1 MKIILFLAL
10 ITLATCELYHYQE
23 CVRGTTVLL
32 KEPCSSGTYEG
43 NSPFHPLA
51 DNKFALT
58 CFSTQFAFACPDGV
72 KHVYQLRARSASP
85 KLFIRQEEVQ
95 ELYSPIFLI
104 VAAIVFITLCFTLK
118 KKKDRMIELSLIDF
132 YLCFLAFL
140 LFLVL
145 IMLIIFWF
153 SLELQDHN
161 EICHA

>member
-58 CFSTQFAFACPDGV
+58 CFSTDGV
-72 KHVYQLRARSASP
+72 RARSVSP

-118 KKKDRMIELSLIDF
+118 RKTE
-132 YLCFLAFL
+132 
-140 LFLVL
+140 
-145 IMLIIFWF
+145 
-153 SLELQDHN
+153 
-161 EICHA
+161 

>member
-72 KHVYQLRARSASP
+72 KHVYQLRARSVSS
-85 KLFIRQEEVQ
+85 KLFIRQEEV
-95 ELYSPIFLI
+95 
-104 VAAIVFITLCFTLK
+104 
-118 KKKDRMIELSLIDF
+118 
-132 YLCFLAFL
+132 
-140 LFLVL
+140 
-145 IMLIIFWF
+145 
-153 SLELQDHN
+153 
-161 EICHA
+161 

>member
-32 KEPCSSGTYEG
+32 KESCSSGTYEG

-72 KHVYQLRARSASP
+72 KHVYQLRAP

-118 KKKDRMIELSLIDF
+118 RKIE
-132 YLCFLAFL
+132 
-140 LFLVL
+140 
-145 IMLIIFWF
+145 
-153 SLELQDHN
+153 
-161 EICHA
+161 

>member
-51 DNKFALT
+51 DN
-58 CFSTQFAFACPDGV
+58 
-72 KHVYQLRARSASP
+72 SP

-118 KKKDRMIELSLIDF
+118 RKTE
-132 YLCFLAFL
+132 
-140 LFLVL
+140 
-145 IMLIIFWF
+145 
-153 SLELQDHN
+153 
-161 EICHA
+161 

>member
-51 DNKFALT
+51 DNKALT
-58 CFSTQFAFACPDGV
+58 CFACPDGV

-95 ELYSPIFLI
+95 ELYSLIFLI

-118 KKKDRMIELSLIDF
+118 RKIE
-132 YLCFLAFL
+132 
-140 LFLVL
+140 
-145 IMLIIFWF
+145 
-153 SLELQDHN
+153 
-161 EICHA
+161 

>member
-72 KHVYQLRARSASP
+72 KHVYQLRARSA
-85 KLFIRQEEVQ
+85 FIRQEEVQ

-118 KKKDRMIELSLIDF
+118 RKIE
-132 YLCFLAFL
+132 
-140 LFLVL
+140 
-145 IMLIIFWF
+145 
-153 SLELQDHN
+153 
-161 EICHA
+161 

>member
-72 KHVYQLRARSASP
+72 KHVYQLR
-85 KLFIRQEEVQ
+85 
-95 ELYSPIFLI
+95 
-104 VAAIVFITLCFTLK
+104 
-118 KKKDRMIELSLIDF
+118 DRMIELSLIDF

-161 EICHA
+161 ETCHA

>member
-58 CFSTQFAFACPDGV
+58 FACPDGV
-72 KHVYQLRARSASP
+72 KHVYQLRARSVSP

-118 KKKDRMIELSLIDF
+118 RKTE
-132 YLCFLAFL
+132 
-140 LFLVL
+140 
-145 IMLIIFWF
+145 
-153 SLELQDHN
+153 
-161 EICHA
+161 

>member
-51 DNKFALT
+51 DKLSN
-58 CFSTQFAFACPDGV
+58 FSYCCGNS
-72 KHVYQLRARSASP
+72 VYN
-85 KLFIRQEEVQ
+85 
-95 ELYSPIFLI
+95 
-104 VAAIVFITLCFTLK
+104 TLLHIQ
-118 KKKDRMIELSLIDF
+118 KKDRMIELSLIDF

-161 EICHA
+161 ETCHA

>member
-72 KHVYQLRARSASP
+72 KHVYQLRARSVSP

-104 VAAIVFITLCFTLK
+104 VAAIVFITFVK
-118 KKKDRMIELSLIDF
+118 LSRPMLMHF
-132 YLCFLAFL
+132 YLLMVTKLPISMSAIYNTDFMS
-140 LFLVL
+140 VS
-145 IMLIIFWF
+145 IEIEMLTQT
-153 SLELQDHN
+153 L
-161 EICHA
+161 

>member
-43 NSPFHPLA
+43 NSLFHPLA

-58 CFSTQFAFACPDGV
+58 CFACPDGV

-118 KKKDRMIELSLIDF
+118 RKIE
-132 YLCFLAFL
+132 
-140 LFLVL
+140 
-145 IMLIIFWF
+145 
-153 SLELQDHN
+153 
-161 EICHA
+161 

>member
-32 KEPCSSGTYEG
+32 KEPCSS
-43 NSPFHPLA
+43 
-51 DNKFALT
+51 
-58 CFSTQFAFACPDGV
+58 
-72 KHVYQLRARSASP
+72 P

-118 KKKDRMIELSLIDF
+118 RKTE
-132 YLCFLAFL
+132 
-140 LFLVL
+140 
-145 IMLIIFWF
+145 
-153 SLELQDHN
+153 
-161 EICHA
+161 

>member
-51 DNKFALT
+51 DNK
-58 CFSTQFAFACPDGV
+58 S
-72 KHVYQLRARSASP
+72 

-118 KKKDRMIELSLIDF
+118 RKTE
-132 YLCFLAFL
+132 
-140 LFLVL
+140 
-145 IMLIIFWF
+145 
-153 SLELQDHN
+153 
-161 EICHA
+161 

>member
-32 KEPCSSGTYEG
+32 KG

-118 KKKDRMIELSLIDF
+118 RKIE
-132 YLCFLAFL
+132 
-140 LFLVL
+140 
-145 IMLIIFWF
+145 
-153 SLELQDHN
+153 
-161 EICHA
+161 

>member
-23 CVRGTTVLL
+23 CVRGTTVL
-32 KEPCSSGTYEG
+32 TYEG

-118 KKKDRMIELSLIDF
+118 RKIE
-132 YLCFLAFL
+132 
-140 LFLVL
+140 
-145 IMLIIFWF
+145 
-153 SLELQDHN
+153 
-161 EICHA
+161 

>member
-72 KHVYQLRARSASP
+72 KHVYQLRARSVSP

-104 VAAIVFITLCFTLK
+104 RSLVDLFSKRTLK
-118 KKKDRMIELSLIDF
+118 SVWLSLG
-132 YLCFLAFL
+132 C
-140 LFLVL
+140 
-145 IMLIIFWF
+145 ML
-153 SLELQDHN
+153 SALTQYN
-161 EICHA
+161 

>member
-43 NSPFHPLA
+43 NY
-51 DNKFALT
+51 NKFALT

-118 KKKDRMIELSLIDF
+118 RKIE
-132 YLCFLAFL
+132 
-140 LFLVL
+140 
-145 IMLIIFWF
+145 
-153 SLELQDHN
+153 
-161 EICHA
+161 

>member
-72 KHVYQLRARSASP
+72 KHVYQLRARSVSP
-85 KLFIRQEEVQ
+85 KLFIRQEEV
-95 ELYSPIFLI
+95 LI
-104 VAAIVFITLCFTLK
+104 VAAIVFITLCFILK
-118 KKKDRMIELSLIDF
+118 RKTE
-132 YLCFLAFL
+132 
-140 LFLVL
+140 
-145 IMLIIFWF
+145 
-153 SLELQDHN
+153 
-161 EICHA
+161 

>member
-51 DNKFALT
+51 DNKF
-58 CFSTQFAFACPDGV
+58 FAFACPDGV
-72 KHVYQLRARSASP
+72 KHVYQLRARSVSP

-118 KKKDRMIELSLIDF
+118 RKTE
-132 YLCFLAFL
+132 
-140 LFLVL
+140 
-145 IMLIIFWF
+145 
-153 SLELQDHN
+153 
-161 EICHA
+161 

>member
-58 CFSTQFAFACPDGV
+58 CFSTQFAFAC
-72 KHVYQLRARSASP
+72 QLRARSVSP

-118 KKKDRMIELSLIDF
+118 RKTE
-132 YLCFLAFL
+132 
-140 LFLVL
+140 
-145 IMLIIFWF
+145 
-153 SLELQDHN
+153 
-161 EICHA
+161 

>member
-58 CFSTQFAFACPDGV
+58 CFSTQFAFACP
-72 KHVYQLRARSASP
+72 RARSVSP

-118 KKKDRMIELSLIDF
+118 RKTE
-132 YLCFLAFL
+132 
-140 LFLVL
+140 
-145 IMLIIFWF
+145 
-153 SLELQDHN
+153 
-161 EICHA
+161 

>member
-32 KEPCSSGTYEG
+32 KELCSSGTYEG

-58 CFSTQFAFACPDGV
+58 CFACPDGV
-72 KHVYQLRARSASP
+72 KHVYQLRARSVSP

-118 KKKDRMIELSLIDF
+118 RKTE
-132 YLCFLAFL
+132 
-140 LFLVL
+140 
-145 IMLIIFWF
+145 
-153 SLELQDHN
+153 
-161 EICHA
+161 

>member
-43 NSPFHPLA
+43 NSPL
-51 DNKFALT
+51 FALT

-118 KKKDRMIELSLIDF
+118 RKIE
-132 YLCFLAFL
+132 
-140 LFLVL
+140 
-145 IMLIIFWF
+145 
-153 SLELQDHN
+153 
-161 EICHA
+161 

>member
-72 KHVYQLRARSASP
+72 KHVYQLRARSV
-85 KLFIRQEEVQ
+85 FIRQEEVQ

-118 KKKDRMIELSLIDF
+118 RKTE
-132 YLCFLAFL
+132 
-140 LFLVL
+140 
-145 IMLIIFWF
+145 
-153 SLELQDHN
+153 
-161 EICHA
+161 

>member
-72 KHVYQLRARSASP
+72 NCSSDKR
-85 KLFIRQEEVQ
+85 KFKN
-95 ELYSPIFLI
+95 
-104 VAAIVFITLCFTLK
+104 FTLQ
-118 KKKDRMIELSLIDF
+118 F
-132 YLCFLAFL
+132 FL
-140 LFLVL
+140 LLR
-145 IMLIIFWF
+145 
-153 SLELQDHN
+153 Q
-161 EICHA
+161 

>member
-43 NSPFHPLA
+43 NY
-51 DNKFALT
+51 KFALT

-118 KKKDRMIELSLIDF
+118 RKIE
-132 YLCFLAFL
+132 
-140 LFLVL
+140 
-145 IMLIIFWF
+145 
-153 SLELQDHN
+153 
-161 EICHA
+161 

>member
-58 CFSTQFAFACPDGV
+58 CFSTQFAFACPDG
-72 KHVYQLRARSASP
+72 AP

-118 KKKDRMIELSLIDF
+118 RKIE
-132 YLCFLAFL
+132 
-140 LFLVL
+140 
-145 IMLIIFWF
+145 
-153 SLELQDHN
+153 
-161 EICHA
+161 

>member
-58 CFSTQFAFACPDGV
+58 CFSTHAFACPDGV
-72 KHVYQLRARSASP
+72 KHVYQLRARSVSP

-95 ELYSPIFLI
+95 I

-118 KKKDRMIELSLIDF
+118 RKTE
-132 YLCFLAFL
+132 
-140 LFLVL
+140 
-145 IMLIIFWF
+145 
-153 SLELQDHN
+153 
-161 EICHA
+161 

>member
-58 CFSTQFAFACPDGV
+58 CFSTQFAFACPDV
-72 KHVYQLRARSASP
+72 PDQFHLNCSSDKR
-85 KLFIRQEEVQ
+85 KFKN
-95 ELYSPIFLI
+95 
-104 VAAIVFITLCFTLK
+104 FTLQ
-118 KKKDRMIELSLIDF
+118 F
-132 YLCFLAFL
+132 FL
-140 LFLVL
+140 LLR
-145 IMLIIFWF
+145 
-153 SLELQDHN
+153 Q
-161 EICHA
+161 